1 MTITATTKSA
11 RDYVRNILATS
22 DVRVSGSWT
31 DNNSMPGHRNVT
43 FRVEYD
49 KQSDMNDAFKHI
61 RLGLAFEG
69 IPVKYRAI
77 SVPDFGGA
85 GTGYVRLNRVRFEG

>member
-1 MTITATTKSA
+1 MRTIAATTKTA
-11 RDYVRNILATS
+11 RNYVRNTLATS
-22 DVRVSGSWT
+22 DVRVIGSWT

-61 RLGLAFEG
+61 AMGLAFER

-77 SVPDFGGA
+77 GSRGNA
-85 GTGYVRLNRVRFEG
+85 AYLRLNRVPFEG